1 MKDRWNKVIRKVKK
15 NQFLFEELVK
25 RDFKQKYKGTVLG
38 MAWSVL
44 SPLLNLFVMKLIFT
58 QFFGRNTPHYTT
70 YLFAGN
76 VLFSY
81 FRESTKGGMNAL
93 LANKSIFT
101 KINVP
106 KYIFLL
112 SKNVSTLINLGLT
125 LLVFFLFAALDGIRF
140 GWHFI
145 ALLYPIACLVMLC
158 VGMGLILSAMQVFFR
173 DTKYLYDVFLTLLH
187 YASAIF
193 YRVDGYSPDV
203 QRVFLLNPVYCAIK
217 YVRLVTI
224 DGTIPSVEFHLLLM
238 GYALAAIVVG
248 GLIYKK
254 LNHKFLYYV

>member
-1 MKDRWNKVIRKVKK
+1 MREKWNKVIKKVKK

-25 RDFKQKYKGTVLG
+25 RDFKQKYKRTVLG

-44 SPLLNLFVMKLIFT
+44 SPLMNLFVMKLVFT

-93 LANKSIFT
+93 LSNKSIFT

-125 LLVFFLFAALDGIRF
+125 MLVFFLFAALDGIRF

-145 ALLYPIACLVMLC
+145 ALLYPIVCLVLLC
-158 VGMGLILSAMQVFFR
+158 IGMGLILSAMQVFFR
-173 DTKYLYDVFLTLLH
+173 DTKYLYDVFLTLLQ
-187 YASAIF
+187 YLSAIF
-193 YRVDGYSPDV
+193 YQVDGYPLEI
-203 QRVFLLNPVYCAIK
+203 QRIFLLNPVYCAIK
-217 YVRLVTI
+217 YVRIVTI
-224 DGTIPSVEFHLLLM
+224 NGTIPSMQYHVLLM
-238 GYALAAIVVG
+238 VYALAAIVIG

-254 LNHKFLYYV
+254 QNHKFLYYV

>member
-1 MKDRWNKVIRKVKK
+1 MKSKWKRIIKKVKK

-38 MAWSVL
+38 ILWSVL
-44 SPLLNLFVMKLIFT
+44 SPLLHLFVMKLVFT

-93 LANKSIFT
+93 VSNKKVFS

-112 SKNVSTLINLGLT
+112 SKNVSTIINLGLT
-125 LLVFFLFAALDGIRF
+125 ILVFFLFAALDGIQF

-145 ALLYPIACLVMLC
+145 TLVYPIVCLVMLS
-158 VGMGLILSAMQVFFR
+158 VGMGLILSAMFVFFR
-173 DTKYLYDVFLTLLH
+173 DTKYLYDVFLQLLH
-187 YASAIF
+187 YMSAIF
-193 YRVDGYSPDV
+193 YKVDHYSQGV
-203 QRVFLLNPVYCAIK
+203 QNIFLLNPVYCAIK
-217 YVRLVTI
+217 YVRMVTI
-224 DGTIPSVEFHLLLM
+224 DGVIPDVRLHILLLAY
-238 GYALAAIVVG
+238 GLAAILIG
-248 GLIYKK
+248 GMIYKK
-254 LNHKFLYYV
+254 KNHKFLYYM